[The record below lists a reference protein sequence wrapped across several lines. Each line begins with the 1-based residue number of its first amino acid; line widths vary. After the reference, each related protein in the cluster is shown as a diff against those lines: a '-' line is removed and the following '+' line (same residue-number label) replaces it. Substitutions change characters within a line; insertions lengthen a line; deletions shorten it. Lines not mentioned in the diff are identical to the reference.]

1 MAITD
6 SRGYVLYLSE
16 SYQGAV
22 HDKTIWDETEIGE
35 TTYNILVDLGFLG
48 IDTSHSNVIIP
59 HKKPRGG
66 ELTSF
71 QKDTNKGIAKVRVT
85 IEHAFAGI
93 KRLKII
99 RNKIR
104 LRTYQAKDKVMK
116 IATAIH
122 NLRITFRYPQTN
134 S

>member
-22 HDKTIWDETEIGE
+22 HDKTIWDETEIEE

-48 IDTSHSNVIIP
+48 INTSHPNVIIP

-71 QKDTNKGIAKVRVT
+71 QKNTNKGIAKVRVT
-85 IEHAFAGI
+85 IELLLLELNV
-93 KRLKII
+93 LK
-99 RNKIR
+99 
-104 LRTYQAKDKVMK
+104 L
-116 IATAIH
+116 
-122 NLRITFRYPQTN
+122 
-134 S
+134 

>member
-16 SYQGAV
+16 SYQGSV

-35 TTYNILVDLGFLG
+35 TSYNILVDLGFLG
-48 IDTSHSNVIIP
+48 IDRLNDNVIIP
-59 HKKPRGG
+59 HKKPKGV
-66 ELTSF
+66 ELIL
-71 QKDTNKGIAKVRVT
+71 QKNINKGIAKVRVT

-104 LRTYQAKDKVMK
+104 LKTAKSRDKVMK

-122 NLRITFRYPQTN
+122 NLRVTFR
-134 S
+134 SHKK